1 MKKLG
6 GGAFGEIYKGKLSR
20 QSICCPKKALWFGL
34 QRKFWTSQ
42 SYASGGI
49 AGDELPESPKR
60 EQSRYWFCV
69 VEKRKTG
76 EYLAAK
82 VVSL

>member
-6 GGAFGEIYKGKLSR
+6 GGAFGEIYKGKLY
-20 QSICCPKKALWFGL
+20 CNLCPCRKSGL
-34 QRKFWTSQ
+34 KMIARKDVVYTL
-42 SYASGGI
+42 GGI
-49 AGDELPESPKR
+49 VNHDGGRLNQDKCNLLTYFFS
-60 EQSRYWFCV
+60 

-82 VVSL
+82 VVS